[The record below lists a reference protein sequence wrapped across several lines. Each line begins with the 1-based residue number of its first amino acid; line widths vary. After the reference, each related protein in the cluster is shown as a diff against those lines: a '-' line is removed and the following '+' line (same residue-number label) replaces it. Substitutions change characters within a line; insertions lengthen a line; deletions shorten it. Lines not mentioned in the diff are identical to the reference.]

1 MPDEKERK
9 QEKVIL
15 EQLVLSLQLHKN
27 ITVKFPWST
36 MPFINDNL
44 LKQKQTRQRLLLKV
58 FPQIWIY
65 LVKKKSAN
73 MRISSSQ
80 THDNVTSTFYRKDNY
95 CKISLQQIQKR
106 KKITFLMELMCC
118 FSVSALFFN
127 SSFMLSFSEQ
137 IPRISSWCLLF
148 SSSNLSKKVQI
159 DFKHLKSFKNLGA
172 LHLGRVNRVSTNV
185 RKSNLR
191 LFKTLFVPPWIKFKT
206 EKLDDSAV
214 LQSNTA

>member
-1 MPDEKERK
+1 MINNAIHKW
-9 QEKVIL
+9 
-15 EQLVLSLQLHKN
+15 QLVKTETNSTKTAPEGFPTDMN
-27 ITVKFPWST
+27 IFGK
-36 MPFINDNL
+36 
-44 LKQKQTRQRLLLKV
+44 K
-58 FPQIWIY
+58 
-65 LVKKKSAN
+65 KKKSAN

-80 THDNVTSTFYRKDNY
+80 THDNMTSTFYRKDNY

-148 SSSNLSKKVQI
+148 SSSNLSKKVRI
-159 DFKHLKSFKNLGA
+159 DVKHLKSFRNLGA

-185 RKSNLR
+185 RKSNVR
-191 LFKTLFVPPWIKFKT
+191 LLKTFCAT
-206 EKLDDSAV
+206 LD
-214 LQSNTA
+214 TI